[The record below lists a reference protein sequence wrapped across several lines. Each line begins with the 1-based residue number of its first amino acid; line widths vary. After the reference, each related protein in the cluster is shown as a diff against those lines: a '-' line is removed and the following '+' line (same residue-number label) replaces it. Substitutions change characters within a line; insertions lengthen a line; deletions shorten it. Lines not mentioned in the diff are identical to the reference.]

1 MFRTCWSMC
10 SLFNL
15 FSHSISF
22 FIWYFVT
29 SFCALHVVAI
39 RQFQNEKLNFF
50 PVLCEHIQMKNET
63 NKHTHE
69 HVRAATQT
77 IFLAHIVVCYTHFC
91 EQHTLVFYRISTW
104 HNKRHERM
112 YWILRVREWENG
124 AKQILS
130 NYHPCRFRVNTVHCS
145 IYDYH
150 DEKFAN
156 SNKTINKNNIH
167 NNNNNNSRIDWP
179 SGLEKK

>member
-1 MFRTCWSMC
+1 MS
-10 SLFNL
+10 SQ
-15 FSHSISF
+15 
-22 FIWYFVT
+22 FVN
-29 SFCALHVVAI
+29 FKMKNWI
-39 RQFQNEKLNFF
+39 FF
-50 PVLCEHIQMKNET
+50 PYCVSTYRWRKKQT
-63 NKHTHE
+63 NTHE

-145 IYDYH
+145 ICDYH

-179 SGLEKK
+179 SGLGKKVADLICLSIH